1 MYVHQL
7 EISSHATKTNDT
19 QAQRDP
25 DEEGDYMAF
34 EQLMAE
40 AQMKKGKDEKRDDK
54 KDPKKARKEEAY
66 GSQHHHHG
74 FGHKQEPAPT

>member
-1 MYVHQL
+1 M
-7 EISSHATKTNDT
+7 

-40 AQMKKGKDEKRDDK
+40 AQMKKGKDEK
-54 KDPKKARKEEAY
+54 KDGKEPKKEE
-66 GSQHHHHG
+66 SSSHHHRHHHG
-74 FGHKQEPAPT
+74 VGSNEESAST

>member
-1 MYVHQL
+1 MYVPL
-7 EISSHATKTNDT
+7 SRSSRSKCELILP

-40 AQMKKGKDEKRDDK
+40 AQMKKGKEEK
-54 KDPKKARKEEAY
+54 KDPKKTKKDE
-66 GSQHHHHG
+66 STQHHHLHG
-74 FGHKQEPAPT
+74 HHDHKPEASTTT

>member
-1 MYVHQL
+1 MYVPFSFSV
-7 EISSHATKTNDT
+7 INRSHANIP

-40 AQMKKGKDEKRDDK
+40 AQMKKGKDEKKDAHKSK
-54 KDPKKARKEEAY
+54 KDSP
-66 GSQHHHHG
+66 SHHHHG
-74 FGHKQEPAPT
+74 HHDHKPEASTTT